1 MDNKSKIKLFIE
13 NFVVY
18 GMGGAISSAIPVIMI
33 PVITRLMP
41 NSSYIGISDMATAI
55 ISIGNAFAL
64 MGMYDSMYRLF
75 FENDSKEYK
84 REICSTSLAFT
95 FLTSIIV
102 AVIMI
107 IFKKPITALML
118 EGKNGFLVYICALT
132 VFVGATNSI
141 VSAPIR
147 MQNRRKIYLVLNT
160 LCPLISYSI
169 SIPLI
174 LNGHYVI
181 ALPLATLI
189 SNVIIES
196 SFLLINR
203 EWFQTKKVNI
213 KHL

>member
-1 MDNKSKIKLFIE
+1 
-13 NFVVY
+13 
-18 GMGGAISSAIPVIMI
+18 
-33 PVITRLMP
+33 
-41 NSSYIGISDMATAI
+41 
-55 ISIGNAFAL
+55 
-64 MGMYDSMYRLF
+64 
-75 FENDSKEYK
+75 
-84 REICSTSLAFT
+84 
-95 FLTSIIV
+95 
-102 AVIMI
+102 
-107 IFKKPITALML
+107 ML

-203 EWFQTKKVNI
+203 EWFQTKK
-213 KHL
+213 